1 MSHAL
6 AFLVVERALDMKR
19 KEEAF
24 WVLQA
29 LIVASVLGLV
39 ALPSTNPS
47 SVSQASSSSST
58 LGSDG
63 LSLSLSISATTQR
76 QISVGQNLQVNL
88 SLFNTLP
95 RVNSV
100 PASSDWPFQGVPV
113 AFWPPCYINL
123 PVEAVVLKGNYT
135 LQGLQSALTAIL
147 SGQCTLYANVDHVVF
162 QPTSSQANMNT
173 GTFYQLSVNFTTS
186 GYWTLP
192 PNPGGNGL
200 VPFNSV
206 IGPGQYPPEPPE
218 ATPFVPGVYT
228 VAVCDEWGQAVV
240 IHFTVTN

>member
-1 MSHAL
+1 
-6 AFLVVERALDMKR
+6 MKR
-19 KEEAF
+19 KEGAF
-24 WVLQA
+24 WAVQA
-29 LIVASVLGLV
+29 LILVGVLALV

-47 SVSQASSSSST
+47 TSVSQASSSST
-58 LGSDG
+58 LGSNG
-63 LSLSLSISATTQR
+63 LSLSLSISATAQR

-113 AFWPPCYINL
+113 EFWPLCYSYIPSEGL
-123 PVEAVVLKGNYT
+123 SVPVKAVVLKGNYT

-147 SGQCTLYANVDHVVF
+147 GGQCTLWENADQVVF
-162 QPTSSQANMNT
+162 QPSSSQANIT
-173 GTFYQLSVNFTTS
+173 GALYQNRTYGPFQLSVNFTTS

-192 PNPGGNGL
+192 SNPGGNGL
-200 VPFNSV
+200 VPFDTV
-206 IGPGQYPPEPPE
+206 IGPGQYPPEPPQ

-240 IHFTVTN
+240 LHFTVNGL

>member
-1 MSHAL
+1 MN
-6 AFLVVERALDMKR
+6 R
-19 KEEAF
+19 KEGVF

-58 LGSDG
+58 LGSNG

-76 QISVGQNLQVNL
+76 QISVGQDLQVNL

-100 PASSDWPFQGVPV
+100 PASRDWPFQGVPV
-113 AFWPPCYINL
+113 AFWPPCYVGV
-123 PVEAVVLKGNYT
+123 PVEAVVLEGNYT
-135 LQGLQSALTAIL
+135 LQDLQNALTAIL
-147 SGQCTLYANVDHVVF
+147 SVQCTLSTNVDHVVF
-162 QPTSSQANMNT
+162 QPTGSQANIT
-173 GTFYQLSVNFTTS
+173 GTFYQNRTYGPYPLSVNFTTS

-192 PNPGGNGL
+192 RNPGGNGL
-200 VPFNSV
+200 FPFNRV
-206 IGPGQYPPEPPE
+206 EGPGQYPPEPPE

-240 IHFTVTN
+240 IHFTMTN

>member
-1 MSHAL
+1 M
-6 AFLVVERALDMKR
+6 RR
-19 KEEAF
+19 EEGAF
-24 WVLQA
+24 WVVQA
-29 LIVASVLGLV
+29 LIVVGVLALV

-47 SVSQASSSSST
+47 TSVSQTSSSSST
-58 LGSDG
+58 LGSNG
-63 LSLSLSISATTQR
+63 LSLSLSISATAQR
-76 QISVGQNLQVNL
+76 QISVGQDLQVNL

-113 AFWPPCYINL
+113 AFWPPCYISV

-147 SGQCTLYANVDHVVF
+147 SGQCTLWTNVDHVVF
-162 QPTSSQANMNT
+162 QPTGSQANIT
-173 GTFYQLSVNFTTS
+173 GTSYQNRTHGPFQLSVSFTTS

-192 PNPGGNGL
+192 SNPGGNGL
-200 VPFNSV
+200 VPFTV
-206 IGPGQYPPEPPE
+206 VGPGQYPPEPPK

-240 IHFTVTN
+240 LHFTVK